1 VFTTQQVVAEAVV
14 EPQVVRQPQQVSP
27 HLVHQMQVTQQII
40 LEAVAEQDRLVQ
52 THLVQLMVVVMVD
65 QEEL

>member
-1 VFTTQQVVAEAVV
+1 
-14 EPQVVRQPQQVSP
+14 
-27 HLVHQMQVTQQII
+27 MQVTQQII